1 MDIDASV
8 IDQVGETIYAR
19 WKDAALA
26 DLANIICQK
35 DLFPITDDYVGIIVG
50 DGRHVALLA
59 WYSDVTNVQTTDGVK
74 LAFHVNYDMG
84 DGWASETK
92 YANCL
97 TIAERLNV
105 GTVITVTG
113 THGFAKLP
121 APLSSVLAA
130 VIEADQNILEQADRI
145 TSKSIED
152 VSVSYATINETAM
165 ERALTPYR
173 SLISQWSLCRNGG
186 DSGGILSLPRKHHN
200 LPWWLNAQDY
210 VGGDYAYGNAL

>member
-8 IDQVGETIYAR
+8 IDQVGDAAYAR

-26 DLANIICQK
+26 DLANILCQK
-35 DLFPITDDYVGIIVG
+35 ALSQFTDDYVGIVVG

-59 WYSDVTNVQTTDGVK
+59 WYSEVADVRTTDGVK
-74 LAFHVNYDMG
+74 LGFHVDYEMS
-84 DGWASETK
+84 DGWTPETK

-97 TIAERLNV
+97 TITERVNV
-105 GTVITVTG
+105 GTAVTVTG

-130 VIEADQNILEQADRI
+130 VIEADQNMLDQTDII

-152 VSVSYATINETAM
+152 VSVSYATSNETAM

-173 SLISQWSLCRNGG
+173 SFISQWSLCRNGIQT
-186 DSGGILSLPRKHHN
+186 GGILSMPRKHHN

-210 VGGDYAYGNAL
+210 VGGDYAYGNVM

>member
-1 MDIDASV
+1 MDLDASV
-8 IDQVGETIYAR
+8 INQVGDANYAR

-35 DLFPITDDYVGIIVG
+35 TISQITDDYVGIIVG
-50 DGRHVALLA
+50 DGQHVALLA
-59 WYSDVTNVQTTDGVK
+59 WYSEVSNVQTTDGVN
-74 LAFHVNYDMG
+74 LDFQVTYDMS
-84 DGWASETK
+84 DGWTPETK

-105 GTVITVTG
+105 GTAVTVTG

-130 VIEADQNILEQADRI
+130 IIEADQNVLDQTDRI

-152 VSVSYATINETAM
+152 VSVSYATSNETAM
-165 ERALTPYR
+165 ERALTPYQ
-173 SLISQWSLCRNGG
+173 SLINQWSLCRNGTQT
-186 DSGGILSLPRKHHN
+186 GGILSMPRKHHN

>member
-1 MDIDASV
+1 MNIDTSV
-8 IDQVGETIYAR
+8 IDQVGEAAYAR

-35 DLFPITDDYVGIIVG
+35 DLFQLTDDYVGIVVG

-74 LAFHVNYDMG
+74 LDFHTNYDMS
-84 DGWASETK
+84 DGWTNETK
-92 YANCL
+92 YANYL
-97 TIAERLNV
+97 TIAQSLNV
-105 GTVITVTG
+105 GTAVTVTG

-121 APLSSVLAA
+121 DPLSSVLAA
-130 VIEADQNILEQADRI
+130 VIEADQNILEQTDRI

-165 ERALTPYR
+165 ERALTPYQ
-173 SLISQWSLCRNGG
+173 SLINQWSLCRNGVQT
-186 DSGGILSLPRKHHN
+186 GGILSMPRKHCN
-200 LPWWLNAQDY
+200 LPWWLNQQDY
-210 VGGDYAYGNAL
+210 MGGAYAYGNAL

>member
-1 MDIDASV
+1 MDIDATV
-8 IDQVGETIYAR
+8 IDQVGEAMYAR

-35 DLFPITDDYVGIIVG
+35 ALFQTTDDSVGIVVG
-50 DGRHVALLA
+50 EGCHVALLS

-74 LAFHVNYDMG
+74 LDFHVNYDMS
-84 DGWASETK
+84 DGWTPETK

-97 TIAERLNV
+97 TIAQRLNV
-105 GTVITVTG
+105 GTAVTVTG

-130 VIEADQNILEQADRI
+130 VIEADQNVLEQTDRI

-152 VSVSYATINETAM
+152 VSVSYAAMTQTAM

-186 DSGGILSLPRKHHN
+186 DSGGILSMPRKHHQ
-200 LPWWLNAQDY
+200 LPWWLNPQDY
-210 VGGDYAYGNAL
+210 MGGDYAYGNAL

>member
-35 DLFPITDDYVGIIVG
+35 TLFPITDDYVGIVVG
-50 DGRHVALLA
+50 DGRLIALLA

-74 LAFHVNYDMG
+74 LDFHVNYDMS
-84 DGWASETK
+84 DGWTPETK

-97 TIAERLNV
+97 TIAQRLNV
-105 GTVITVTG
+105 GTAITVTG

-130 VIEADQNILEQADRI
+130 VIEADQNVLDQTDLI

-152 VSVSYATINETAM
+152 VNVSYATITETAM
-165 ERALTPYR
+165 ERALTPYQ

-186 DSGGILSLPRKHHN
+186 DSGGIISMPRKHCN
-200 LPWWLNAQDY
+200 LPWWLNPQDY

>member
-8 IDQVGETIYAR
+8 TDQVGDATYAR
-19 WKDAALA
+19 WKNAALA
-26 DLANIICQK
+26 DLANILCQK
-35 DLFPITDDYVGIIVG
+35 TLFQLTDDCVGIIVG

-74 LAFHVNYDMG
+74 LDFHVNYEMG
-84 DGWASETK
+84 DGWTPETK

-97 TIAERLNV
+97 TIAGRLNV
-105 GTVITVTG
+105 GTAVTVTG

-121 APLSSVLAA
+121 TPLSSVLAA
-130 VIEADQNILEQADRI
+130 VIEADQNVFEQTDRI

-152 VSVSYATINETAM
+152 VSVNYAAMNETAM

-173 SLISQWSLCRNGG
+173 SLISQWSLCRNGVQT
-186 DSGGILSLPRKHHN
+186 GGILSMPRKHHQ

-210 VGGDYAYGNAL
+210 VGGDYAYGSAL

>member
-8 IDQVGETIYAR
+8 INQVGDANYAR

-35 DLFPITDDYVGIIVG
+35 TLSQLTDDYVGIIVG

-59 WYSDVTNVQTTDGVK
+59 WYSEVSNVQTTDGVN
-74 LAFHVNYDMG
+74 LDFQVTYDMS
-84 DGWASETK
+84 DGWTPETK
-92 YANCL
+92 YTNCI
-97 TIAERLNV
+97 TIAERLTV
-105 GTVITVTG
+105 GTAITVTG

-130 VIEADQNILEQADRI
+130 VIEADQNVLDQTDII

-152 VSVSYATINETAM
+152 VSVGYATITETAM

-186 DSGGILSLPRKHHN
+186 DSGGILSMPRKHHN
-200 LPWWLNAQDY
+200 LPWWLNPQDY
-210 VGGDYAYGNAL
+210 MGGDYAYGNVM

>member
-1 MDIDASV
+1 MDIDAIV
-8 IDQVGETIYAR
+8 INQVGDATYAR

-26 DLANIICQK
+26 DLANILCQK
-35 DLFPITDDYVGIIVG
+35 ALSQLTDDYGGIVVG

-59 WYSDVTNVQTTDGVK
+59 WYSEVSNVQTIDGVK
-74 LAFHVNYDMG
+74 LDYQVNYDMG
-84 DGWASETK
+84 DGWTPETK

-97 TIAERLNV
+97 TIDESLNV
-105 GTVITVTG
+105 GTAVTVTG

-130 VIEADQNILEQADRI
+130 IIEADQNVLDQTDRI

-152 VSVSYATINETAM
+152 VSVGYATIAETAM

-173 SLISQWSLCRNGG
+173 SLISQWSLCRNCG
-186 DSGGILSLPRKHHN
+186 DSGGILSMPRKHHN

-210 VGGDYAYGNAL
+210 VGGDYAYGNAM

>member
-8 IDQVGETIYAR
+8 INQVGEAAYSL

-35 DLFPITDDYVGIIVG
+35 TLSQLTDDYVGIVVG

-59 WYSDVTNVQTTDGVK
+59 WYSEVSNVQTTDGVN
-74 LAFHVNYDMG
+74 LNYQVNYDMG
-84 DGWASETK
+84 DGWTPETK

-97 TIAERLNV
+97 TITERLTA
-105 GTVITVTG
+105 GTAVTVTG
-113 THGFAKLP
+113 THGFDKLP

-130 VIEADQNILEQADRI
+130 IIEADQNVLDQTDII
-145 TSKSIED
+145 MSKSIED
-152 VSVSYATINETAM
+152 VSVSYSTVNETAM

-173 SLISQWSLCRNGG
+173 SLISQWSLCQNGG
-186 DSGGILSLPRKHHN
+186 QTGGILSMPRKYHN
-200 LPWWLNAQDY
+200 LPWWLNPQDY
-210 VGGDYAYGNAL
+210 VGGDYAYGSTL

>member
-8 IDQVGETIYAR
+8 INQVGDATYAR

-26 DLANIICQK
+26 DLANILCQK
-35 DLFPITDDYVGIIVG
+35 TLFQITDDYVGIVVG
-50 DGRHVALLA
+50 DGSHVALLA
-59 WYSDVTNVQTTDGVK
+59 WYSAVTNVQTTDGVN
-74 LAFHVNYDMG
+74 LDYRVNYDTG
-84 DGWASETK
+84 DGWKPETM
-92 YANCL
+92 YTNCL
-97 TIAERLNV
+97 TIAQRLSV
-105 GTVITVTG
+105 GTAVSVTG

-130 VIEADQNILEQADRI
+130 VIEADQSMLEQTDRV
-145 TSKSIED
+145 TAKSIED
-152 VSVSYATINETAM
+152 VSVSYDTINQTTL

-186 DSGGILSLPRKHHN
+186 DSGGILSMPRKHCN
-200 LPWWLNAQDY
+200 LPWWLNPQDY

>member
-8 IDQVGETIYAR
+8 IDQVGESAYAR

-35 DLFPITDDYVGIIVG
+35 ALLPITDDYVGIVVG

-59 WYSDVTNVQTTDGVK
+59 WYSEVTNVQTTDGVN
-74 LAFHVNYDMG
+74 LDFHVNYDMS
-84 DGWASETK
+84 DGWTPETM
-92 YANCL
+92 YANFL
-97 TIAERLNV
+97 TITERLNV

-113 THGFAKLP
+113 THGFTKLP

-130 VIEADQNILEQADRI
+130 IIETDQNVLDQTDRI

-152 VSVSYATINETAM
+152 VSVSYATITETAM
-165 ERALTPYR
+165 ERALTPYQ
-173 SLISQWSLCRNGG
+173 SLINQWSLCRNGG
-186 DSGGILSLPRKHHN
+186 DSGGILSMPRKHHN

-210 VGGDYAYGNAL
+210 MGGGYAYGNAL

>member
-8 IDQVGETIYAR
+8 INQVGDANYAR

-26 DLANIICQK
+26 DLANILCQK
-35 DLFPITDDYVGIIVG
+35 TLTQLTDDYVGIVVG

-59 WYSDVTNVQTTDGVK
+59 WYSEVSNVQTTDGVN
-74 LAFHVNYDMG
+74 LDYRVNYDMS
-84 DGWASETK
+84 DGWKPETK
-92 YANCL
+92 YTNCI
-97 TIAERLNV
+97 TITERLTA
-105 GTVITVTG
+105 GTAITVTG

-130 VIEADQNILEQADRI
+130 VIEADQNVLEQTDRI

-200 LPWWLNAQDY
+200 LPWWLNPQDY
-210 VGGDYAYGNAL
+210 MGGDYAYGNAL

>member
-35 DLFPITDDYVGIIVG
+35 DLFPITDDYVGIVVG
-50 DGRHVALLA
+50 DGRHIALLA
-59 WYSDVTNVQTTDGVK
+59 WYSDVTNVQTTDGVT
-74 LAFHVNYDMG
+74 LDFQVNYDMG
-84 DGWASETK
+84 DGWTPETK

-97 TIAERLNV
+97 TIAQRLNV
-105 GTVITVTG
+105 GTAVTVTG

-130 VIEADQNILEQADRI
+130 VIEADQNVLEQTDRI
-145 TSKSIED
+145 ASKSIED
-152 VSVSYATINETAM
+152 VSVSYGTINQTAL
-165 ERALTPYR
+165 ERAITPYR

-186 DSGGILSLPRKHHN
+186 DSGGILSMPRKHCN
-200 LPWWLNAQDY
+200 LPWWLNVQDY
-210 VGGDYAYGNAL
+210 VGGDYAYGSAM

>member
-1 MDIDASV
+1 MDIDATV
-8 IDQVGETIYAR
+8 IDQVGEATYAR

-35 DLFPITDDYVGIIVG
+35 ALFQTTDDSVGIVVG
-50 DGRHVALLA
+50 EGHHVALLS

-74 LAFHVNYDMG
+74 LDFHVNYDMS
-84 DGWASETK
+84 DGWTPETK

-97 TIAERLNV
+97 TIAQRLTV
-105 GTVITVTG
+105 GTAVTVTG

-130 VIEADQNILEQADRI
+130 VIEADQSILEQTDRI

-152 VSVSYATINETAM
+152 VNVSYATVNETTM

-173 SLISQWSLCRNGG
+173 SLINQWSLCRNGG
-186 DSGGILSLPRKHHN
+186 DSGGILSMPRKHHQ

-210 VGGDYAYGNAL
+210 VGGDYAYGSAL

>member
-8 IDQVGETIYAR
+8 INQVGDANYAR

-26 DLANIICQK
+26 DLANILCQK
-35 DLFPITDDYVGIIVG
+35 TLTQLTDDYVGIIVG
-50 DGRHVALLA
+50 DGRQVTLPE
-59 WYSDVTNVQTTDGVK
+59 WYSEVSNVQTTDGVK
-74 LAFHVNYDMG
+74 LDFHVNYDMG
-84 DGWASETK
+84 DGWKPETN

-97 TIAERLNV
+97 TITEQLNV
-105 GTVITVTG
+105 GTVVTVTG

-121 APLSSVLAA
+121 SPLSSVLAA
-130 VIEADQNILEQADRI
+130 IIEVDQNVLDQTDII

-165 ERALTPYR
+165 ERALTPYQ
-173 SLISQWSLCRNGG
+173 SLINQWSLCRNGTQT
-186 DSGGILSLPRKHHN
+186 GGILSMPRKHHN

-210 VGGDYAYGNAL
+210 VGGDYAYGNAM

>member
-1 MDIDASV
+1 MDIDTTV
-8 IDQVGETIYAR
+8 IDQVGEANYAR

-35 DLFPITDDYVGIIVG
+35 ALFQTTDDSVGIVVG
-50 DGRHVALLA
+50 EGRHVALLS

-74 LAFHVNYDMG
+74 LDFHVNYDVS
-84 DGWASETK
+84 DGWTPETK

-97 TIAERLNV
+97 TIAQRLTV
-105 GTVITVTG
+105 GTAVTVTG

-130 VIEADQNILEQADRI
+130 VIEADQSILEQTDRI
-145 TSKSIED
+145 MSKSIED
-152 VSVSYATINETAM
+152 VSVSYATVNETTM

-186 DSGGILSLPRKHHN
+186 DSGGILSMPRKHHQ

-210 VGGDYAYGNAL
+210 VGGDYAYGSAL

>member
-8 IDQVGETIYAR
+8 INQVGEAVYAR

-26 DLANIICQK
+26 DLANILCQK
-35 DLFPITDDYVGIIVG
+35 NLFQLTDDYVGIVVG

-59 WYSDVTNVQTTDGVK
+59 WYSEVANVQTTDGVK
-74 LAFHVNYDMG
+74 LDFHVNYDMS
-84 DGWASETK
+84 DGWKPETK

-97 TIAERLNV
+97 TITERLNA
-105 GTVITVTG
+105 GTAVTVTG

-130 VIEADQNILEQADRI
+130 IIEADQSVLDQTDRI

-173 SLISQWSLCRNGG
+173 SLIDQWSLCRNGG
-186 DSGGILSLPRKHHN
+186 QTGGILSMPRKHHN

-210 VGGDYAYGNAL
+210 MGGDYAYGNTL

>member
-8 IDQVGETIYAR
+8 INQVGDATYAR

-26 DLANIICQK
+26 DLANILCQK
-35 DLFPITDDYVGIIVG
+35 ALSQLTDDYVGIVVG

-59 WYSDVTNVQTTDGVK
+59 WYSEVSNVQTTDGVK
-74 LAFHVNYDMG
+74 LDFHVNYDMG
-84 DGWASETK
+84 DGWKPETK
-92 YANCL
+92 YTNCI
-97 TIAERLNV
+97 TITERLTV
-105 GTVITVTG
+105 GTAITVTG

-130 VIEADQNILEQADRI
+130 IIEADHNMLDQTDRI

-152 VSVSYATINETAM
+152 VNVSYATSNETAM

-173 SLISQWSLCRNGG
+173 SLISQWSLCRNGTQT
-186 DSGGILSLPRKHHN
+186 GGILSMPRKHHN

-210 VGGDYAYGNAL
+210 VGGDYAYGNAM

>member
-1 MDIDASV
+1 MDIDTSV
-8 IDQVGETIYAR
+8 INQVGEAAYAR

-35 DLFPITDDYVGIIVG
+35 NLSQLTDDYVGIIVG
-50 DGRHVALLA
+50 DGHHVALLA
-59 WYSDVTNVQTTDGVK
+59 WYSEVSNVQTTDGVK
-74 LAFHVNYDMG
+74 LDYRVNYDMS
-84 DGWASETK
+84 DGWTPETK
-92 YANCL
+92 YTNCI
-97 TIAERLNV
+97 TITERLTA
-105 GTVITVTG
+105 GTAVTVTG

-130 VIEADQNILEQADRI
+130 IIEADQNVLDQTDII

-152 VSVSYATINETAM
+152 VSVSYATITETAM

-186 DSGGILSLPRKHHN
+186 DSGGILSMPRKHHN
-200 LPWWLNAQDY
+200 LPWWLNPQDY
-210 VGGDYAYGNAL
+210 VGGDYAYGNVM

>member
-8 IDQVGETIYAR
+8 INQVGEAAYSR

-35 DLFPITDDYVGIIVG
+35 ALFQITDNYVGIVVG
-50 DGRHVALLA
+50 DGRHVALLE

-74 LAFHVNYDMG
+74 LDYQVNYDIS
-84 DGWASETK
+84 DGWTPETK
-92 YANCL
+92 YTNCI
-97 TIAERLNV
+97 TITERLNV
-105 GTVITVTG
+105 GTVVTVTG

-130 VIEADQNILEQADRI
+130 IIEADQNILEQTDRI

-152 VSVSYATINETAM
+152 VSVSYATSNETAI
-165 ERALTPYR
+165 ERALTPYQ
-173 SLISQWSLCRNGG
+173 SLISKWSLCRNEVQT
-186 DSGGILSLPRKHHN
+186 GGILSMPRKHHQ

>member
-8 IDQVGETIYAR
+8 IDQVGEATYSR

-35 DLFPITDDYVGIIVG
+35 ALFQITDNYVGIIVG
-50 DGRHVALLA
+50 DGQHVALLE
-59 WYSDVTNVQTTDGVK
+59 WYSEVTNVQTTDGVN
-74 LAFHVNYDMG
+74 LDFHVNYDMG
-84 DGWASETK
+84 DGWTPETK
-92 YANCL
+92 YTNCI
-97 TIAERLNV
+97 TITERLNV
-105 GTVITVTG
+105 GTVVTVTG

-130 VIEADQNILEQADRI
+130 VIEADQNILDQTDRI

-152 VSVSYATINETAM
+152 VSVGYATITETAM
-165 ERALTPYR
+165 ERALTPYQ
-173 SLISQWSLCRNGG
+173 SLISQWSLCQNGG
-186 DSGGILSLPRKHHN
+186 QTGGILSMPRKHHN

-210 VGGDYAYGNAL
+210 MGGDYAYGNVM

>member
-35 DLFPITDDYVGIIVG
+35 NLFPITDDHVGIVVG
-50 DGRHVALLA
+50 DGRHIALLA
-59 WYSDVTNVQTTDGVK
+59 WYSAVTNVQTTDGVK
-74 LAFHVNYDMG
+74 LDFHVNYDMG
-84 DGWASETK
+84 DGWTPETK

-97 TIAERLNV
+97 TITQRLNV
-105 GTVITVTG
+105 GTAVTVTG
-113 THGFAKLP
+113 KHGFAKLP
-121 APLSSVLAA
+121 ATLSSVLAA
-130 VIEADQNILEQADRI
+130 VIEADQNVLEQTDRI

-173 SLISQWSLCRNGG
+173 SLVSQWSLCRNGVQT
-186 DSGGILSLPRKHHN
+186 GGILSMPRKHCN
-200 LPWWLNAQDY
+200 LPWWLNQQDY

>member
-1 MDIDASV
+1 MDIDTSV
-8 IDQVGETIYAR
+8 IDQVGKTIYSR

-35 DLFPITDDYVGIIVG
+35 DLFPITDDYVGIVVG
-50 DGRHVALLA
+50 DGRHIALPA

-74 LAFHVNYDMG
+74 LDFHVNYDMS
-84 DGWASETK
+84 DGWTPETK

-97 TIAERLNV
+97 TIAQRLNV
-105 GTVITVTG
+105 GTAVTVTG

-130 VIEADQNILEQADRI
+130 VIEADQSVLEQTDRI

-152 VSVSYATINETAM
+152 VSVSYGTINQTAL
-165 ERALTPYR
+165 ERAITPYR

-186 DSGGILSLPRKHHN
+186 DSGGILSMPRKHCN
-200 LPWWLNAQDY
+200 LPWWLNPQDY

>member
-8 IDQVGETIYAR
+8 INQVGDANYAR

-26 DLANIICQK
+26 DLANILCQK
-35 DLFPITDDYVGIIVG
+35 TLTQLTDDYGGIVVG

-59 WYSDVTNVQTTDGVK
+59 WYSEVSNVQTTDGVK
-74 LAFHVNYDMG
+74 LDYRVNYDMG
-84 DGWASETK
+84 DGWKPETK
-92 YANCL
+92 YTNYL
-97 TIAERLNV
+97 TITERLTA
-105 GTVITVTG
+105 GTAVTVTG

-130 VIEADQNILEQADRI
+130 IIEADQNVLDQTDRI

-152 VSVSYATINETAM
+152 VSVSYATSNETAM
-165 ERALTPYR
+165 ERALPPYQ
-173 SLISQWSLCRNGG
+173 SLINQWSLCCNGTQT
-186 DSGGILSLPRKHHN
+186 GGILSMPRKHHN

-210 VGGDYAYGNAL
+210 MGGNYAYGNAM

>member
-8 IDQVGETIYAR
+8 INQVGDATYAR

-26 DLANIICQK
+26 DLANILCQK
-35 DLFPITDDYVGIIVG
+35 ALSQLTDDYVGIVVG
-50 DGRHVALLA
+50 DGHHVALLA
-59 WYSDVTNVQTTDGVK
+59 WYSEVANVQTTDGVK
-74 LAFHVNYDMG
+74 LDYQVNYDMG
-84 DGWASETK
+84 DGWKPETK
-92 YANCL
+92 YANCI
-97 TIAERLNV
+97 TITERLTA
-105 GTVITVTG
+105 GTAVTVTG

-130 VIEADQNILEQADRI
+130 IIEADQNVLDQTDRI

-152 VSVSYATINETAM
+152 VSVSYATSNETAM

-173 SLISQWSLCRNGG
+173 SLISQWSLCHNGTQT
-186 DSGGILSLPRKHHN
+186 GGILSMPRKHHN

-210 VGGDYAYGNAL
+210 VGGDYAYGNAM

>member
-8 IDQVGETIYAR
+8 INQVGETIYAR

-26 DLANIICQK
+26 DLANILCQK
-35 DLFPITDDYVGIIVG
+35 ALFLITDDSMGIVVG

-74 LAFHVNYDMG
+74 LNFHVNYDMG
-84 DGWASETK
+84 DGWTPETK

-130 VIEADQNILEQADRI
+130 VIEADQNVLEQTDRI

-152 VSVSYATINETAM
+152 VSVGYATINETAM
-165 ERALTPYR
+165 ERALTSYQ
-173 SLISQWSLCRNGG
+173 SLINQWSLCRDGVQT
-186 DSGGILSLPRKHHN
+186 GGILSMPRKHHQ

-210 VGGDYAYGNAL
+210 MGGDYAYGNAL

>member
-35 DLFPITDDYVGIIVG
+35 DLSQLTDDYVGIIVG
-50 DGRHVALLA
+50 DGRHIALPA
-59 WYSDVTNVQTTDGVK
+59 WYSDVTNVQTTDGVT
-74 LAFHVNYDMG
+74 LDFHENYDMS
-84 DGWASETK
+84 DGWKPETK
-92 YANCL
+92 YANYL
-97 TIAERLNV
+97 TIAQCLNV
-105 GTVITVTG
+105 GTAVTVTG

-130 VIEADQNILEQADRI
+130 VIETDQNVIEQTDRI

-165 ERALTPYR
+165 ERALTPYQ
-173 SLISQWSLCRNGG
+173 SLINQWSLCRKGVRT
-186 DSGGILSLPRKHHN
+186 GGILSMPRKHQQ
-200 LPWWLNAQDY
+200 LPWWLNAQDSI
-210 VGGDYAYGNAL
+210 GGDYAYGNAL

>member
-8 IDQVGETIYAR
+8 INQVGDANYAR

-35 DLFPITDDYVGIIVG
+35 ALFQITDDYVGIVVG

-59 WYSDVTNVQTTDGVK
+59 WYSDVTNVQTTDGVN
-74 LAFHVNYDMG
+74 LDYQVNYDMG
-84 DGWASETK
+84 DGWTPETK
-92 YANCL
+92 YTNRI
-97 TIAERLNV
+97 TIAGRLNV
-105 GTVITVTG
+105 GTVVTVTG
-113 THGFAKLP
+113 THGFTKLP

-130 VIEADQNILEQADRI
+130 VIEADQNVLDQTDRI

-152 VSVSYATINETAM
+152 VSVSYATVNETAI

-173 SLISQWSLCRNGG
+173 SLISQWSLCRNGTQT
-186 DSGGILSLPRKHHN
+186 GGILSMPRKHHN

-210 VGGDYAYGNAL
+210 MGGDYAYGNAM

>member
-35 DLFPITDDYVGIIVG
+35 DLFPITDDYVGIVVG
-50 DGRHVALLA
+50 DGRHIALLA

-74 LAFHVNYDMG
+74 LDYRVNYDMG
-84 DGWASETK
+84 DGWKPETM
-92 YANCL
+92 YTNCL
-97 TIAERLNV
+97 TIAQRLSV
-105 GTVITVTG
+105 GTAVSVTG

-130 VIEADQNILEQADRI
+130 VIEADQSVLEQTDRV
-145 TSKSIED
+145 TAKSIED
-152 VSVSYATINETAM
+152 VSVSYDTINQTTL

-186 DSGGILSLPRKHHN
+186 DSGGILSMPRKHCN
-200 LPWWLNAQDY
+200 LPWWLNPQDY

>member
-8 IDQVGETIYAR
+8 INQVGDATYAR

-26 DLANIICQK
+26 DLANILCQK
-35 DLFPITDDYVGIIVG
+35 ALSQLTDDYVGIVVG

-59 WYSDVTNVQTTDGVK
+59 WYSEVSNVQTTDGVK
-74 LAFHVNYDMG
+74 LDSHVNYDMG
-84 DGWASETK
+84 DGWKPETK

-97 TIAERLNV
+97 TIAQRLAV
-105 GTVITVTG
+105 GTVVTVTG

-121 APLSSVLAA
+121 SPLSSVLAA
-130 VIEADQNILEQADRI
+130 IIEADQNVLDQTDRI

-152 VSVSYATINETAM
+152 VSVSYATSNETAM
-165 ERALTPYR
+165 ERALTPYQ
-173 SLISQWSLCRNGG
+173 SLINQWSLCRNGTQT
-186 DSGGILSLPRKHHN
+186 GGILSMPRKHHN

-210 VGGDYAYGNAL
+210 VGGDYAYGNAM

>member
-19 WKDAALA
+19 WKGAALA

-35 DLFPITDDYVGIIVG
+35 DLFPITDDYVGIVVG
-50 DGRHVALLA
+50 DGRHIALLA

-74 LAFHVNYDMG
+74 LDFRVNYDMG
-84 DGWASETK
+84 DGWAPETK
-92 YANCL
+92 YTNCI
-97 TIAERLNV
+97 TITERLTA

-130 VIEADQNILEQADRI
+130 VIEADQNVLDKTDII

-173 SLISQWSLCRNGG
+173 SLVNQWSLCRNGG
-186 DSGGILSLPRKHHN
+186 DSGGILSMPRKHCS
-200 LPWWLNAQDY
+200 LPWWLNPQDY